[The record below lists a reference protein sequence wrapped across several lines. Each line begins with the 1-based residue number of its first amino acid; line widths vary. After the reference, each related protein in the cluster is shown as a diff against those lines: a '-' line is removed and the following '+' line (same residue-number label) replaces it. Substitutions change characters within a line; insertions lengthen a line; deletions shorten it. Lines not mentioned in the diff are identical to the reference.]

1 MNAFNRS
8 ALKAYGHV
16 QTDVAAEYAD
26 SHSLVSMLFNGAI
39 DNLCK
44 AEYNFET
51 GNIAARGEAITKA
64 QKILFGLRSTLDHD
78 KGGELA
84 RLLDSLYDYCIR
96 QLTQAHAQSQP
107 APVQE
112 VKGLIGQIR
121 EAWGMMPAKGSV
133 SQVQS

>member
-51 GNIAARGEAITKA
+51 GNIAARRLPKRRRFFSDSARRWIT
-64 QKILFGLRSTLDHD
+64 
-78 KGGELA
+78 
-84 RLLDSLYDYCIR
+84 
-96 QLTQAHAQSQP
+96 
-107 APVQE
+107 
-112 VKGLIGQIR
+112 
-121 EAWGMMPAKGSV
+121 AKGV
-133 SQVQS
+133 SWPDCSIHFTTTAYVSLLKPMRRASRLRYRKSKG

>member
-64 QKILFGLRSTLDHD
+64 QKILFDSGRRRSRLGRAGQTARFTL
-78 KGGELA
+78 
-84 RLLDSLYDYCIR
+84 RLLYTS
-96 QLTQAHAQSQP
+96 LTQAHARASRP
-107 APVQE
+107 RYRKS
-112 VKGLIGQIR
+112 KG
-121 EAWGMMPAKGSV
+121 
-133 SQVQS
+133 